1 MKFLKYLTFIILL
14 ASFCA
19 CNNSERDSVEYTE
32 VNFRVE
38 VPNKNFTRSV
48 GTGSIINTLYV
59 EARSVTG
66 EKVRGKFPMS
76 VESGGNAR
84 LSLAKGQSY
93 DIIFWAQWEGSSD
106 SQDSPAY
113 DITDDLSKVKMIFPT
128 EETEVVA
135 MEKYDAFYATMKNVI
150 VDGSKSLNVELSRPL
165 AQMNILSNNTFGKA
179 QVKLTQIPT
188 TFNTLSGTFGD
199 YQDVTVTFDQEKN
212 RETLTVNGVEYKHL
226 AMMYLFANPTG
237 DEYSS
242 ELVLTNGG
250 NSSTITLQKIK
261 FESNCKTN
269 IIGNY

>member
-59 EARSVTG
+59 EATSVTG
-66 EKVRGKFPMS
+66 EKVRGEFPMS

-93 DIIFWAQWEGSSD
+93 DIIFWAQWKD
-106 SQDSPAY
+106 CPAY
-113 DITDDLSKVKMIFPT
+113 NLADLSKVKMTFPT

-135 MEKYDAFYATMKNVI
+135 MEKYDAFYATMKGVI

-179 QVKLTQIPT
+179 QVKLTRIPT

-199 YQDVTVTFDQEKN
+199 YQNVTVTFDQEKN
-212 RETLTVNGVEYKHL
+212 KETLTVNGVEYQHL

-242 ELVLTNGG
+242 ELVLTDGA

>member
-1 MKFLKYLTFIILL
+1 MKFLKYLTFIVLL

-19 CNNSERDSVEYTE
+19 CNNNEGDSIEYSE

-38 VPNKNFTRSV
+38 VSNKDFTRSV

-59 EARSVTG
+59 EATSQTG
-66 EKVRGKFPMS
+66 EKVRGEFPMS
-76 VESGGNAR
+76 VENGGNAR
-84 LSLAKGQSY
+84 LSLAKDQSY
-93 DIIFWAQWEGSSD
+93 NIVFWAQWK
-106 SQDSPAY
+106 DSPAY
-113 DITDDLSKVKMIFPT
+113 NITNLSNVVMNFPT

-135 MEKYDAFYATMKNVI
+135 MEKYDAFYSSLKSVF

-165 AQMNILSNNTFGKA
+165 AQMNILSNNTFEKA

-188 TFNTLSGTFGD
+188 TFNTLEGTFGD
-199 YQDVTVTFDQEKN
+199 YQDVTVTFDQTNNSEK
-212 RETLTVNGVEYKHL
+212 LTVNGVEYKHL

-237 DEYSS
+237 GDEYSC
-242 ELVLTNGG
+242 ELVLTNGA
-250 NSSTITLQKIK
+250 NSSTITLQEIK

>member
-66 EKVRGKFPMS
+66 EKVRGEFPMS

-93 DIIFWAQWEGSSD
+93 DIIFWAQWKG
-106 SQDSPAY
+106 SPAY
-113 DITDDLSKVKMIFPT
+113 DLRDLSAVKMIFPT

-135 MEKYDAFYATMKNVI
+135 MEKYDAFYATMQDVI

-188 TFNTLSGTFGD
+188 TFNTLEGTFD
-199 YQDVTVTFDQEKN
+199 DENYQDVTVTFDQAKNSEK
-212 RETLTVNGVEYKHL
+212 LTVNGVEYKHL

>member
-59 EARSVTG
+59 EATSVTG
-66 EKVRGKFPMS
+66 EKVRGEFPMS

-93 DIIFWAQWEGSSD
+93 DIVFWAQWKGSSD
-106 SQDSPAY
+106 SQDSPVY
-113 DITDDLSKVKMIFPT
+113 DLTNLSAVKMIFPT
-128 EETEVVA
+128 TETEVVA
-135 MEKYDAFYATMKNVI
+135 MEKYDAFYATMKGVI

-188 TFNTLSGTFGD
+188 TFNTLLGTFGD
-199 YQDVTVTFDQEKN
+199 YQDVTVTFDPNNNPQ
-212 RETLTVNGVEYKHL
+212 TLTVNGVEYKHL

>member
-66 EKVRGKFPMS
+66 EKVRGEFPMS

-93 DIIFWAQWEGSSD
+93 DIIFWAQWK
-106 SQDSPAY
+106 DSPAY
-113 DITDDLSKVKMIFPT
+113 DLTDLSAVKMI
-128 EETEVVA
+128 
-135 MEKYDAFYATMKNVI
+135 
-150 VDGSKSLNVELSRPL
+150 
-165 AQMNILSNNTFGKA
+165 
-179 QVKLTQIPT
+179 
-188 TFNTLSGTFGD
+188 
-199 YQDVTVTFDQEKN
+199 
-212 RETLTVNGVEYKHL
+212 
-226 AMMYLFANPTG
+226 
-237 DEYSS
+237 
-242 ELVLTNGG
+242 
-250 NSSTITLQKIK
+250 
-261 FESNCKTN
+261 
-269 IIGNY
+269 